1 MIQPNTMGQIIK
13 SQQEQISSLL
23 TTNCFL
29 VESNEKLLKQAD
41 TLQHKIQELLSQVA
55 WLNRQLFGRKSEKL
69 AALNPNQLSLFDS
82 VLVVSSDANA
92 RGTSGYEIL

>member
-41 TLQHKIQELLSQVA
+41 TLQHKIQELLLAGSLVEPSA
-55 WLNRQLFGRKSEKL
+55 VWTEK
-69 AALNPNQLSLFDS
+69 
-82 VLVVSSDANA
+82 
-92 RGTSGYEIL
+92 